1 MAATE
6 APKTD
11 PAPVV
16 HAFHAFAFV
25 ENFSLKELAAL
36 YGGARR
42 THLYMTFKEAGGG
55 MVHLFAFGAI
65 VFHNVGPAGREGELL
80 KLRRAHPPLTDAQ
93 ISSEEFAV
101 REVPGAR
108 TDIVDGNLVVDDLSP
123 EGAGIVALTVAQS
136 AAMEYYERIVDQMFG
151 ETDKLVDRLELT
163 GKMPILTGRLY
174 RFIARAI
181 GTRNEVLSVLHLL
194 DKPDAVWDDPA
205 AGRISE
211 ELRAEM
217 DLVDRYQALELK
229 LRSVQEALELLTDMA
244 RDRRLV
250 LLEAAIVVL
259 IVVEIGLTLFRH

>member
-1 MAATE
+1 MDVPDVTHTSA
-6 APKTD
+6 
-11 PAPVV
+11 V

-25 ENFSLKELAAL
+25 ENFNLKELASL
-36 YGGARR
+36 YSGARR
-42 THLYMTFKEAGGG
+42 THLYLTFKEAGGG
-55 MVHLFAFGAI
+55 MVHVFAFGAI

-80 KLRRAHPPLTDAQ
+80 KLRRAHPRLTDAQ

-101 REVPGAR
+101 RVEPGAR
-108 TDIVDGNLVVDDLSP
+108 TDIVEGTLVVDDLSP

-151 ETDKLVDRLELT
+151 ETDKLVDRLEVT

-174 RFIARAI
+174 QFIARAI
-181 GTRNEVLSVLHLL
+181 GTRNEVVSVLHLL
-194 DKPDAVWDDPA
+194 DKPDAIWDDPA

-211 ELRAEM
+211 ELLAEL
-217 DLVDRYQALELK
+217 DLDDRYQALESK

-259 IVVEIGLTLFRH
+259 IVVDIGLTLFRH